1 MRSGLSA
8 VRTPGVMAVVL
19 ALGLSGAY
27 AAEASGR
34 VAPNQGGAAKAKKKK
49 HPKKRAPKHRAKR
62 TPHHKSVPS
71 MKIDSAV
78 QSATSGPDFIGAGS
92 AQADVKIT
100 VTTPTPQSDGVM
112 VYVTKG
118 GCFQKLKDANQYNTD
133 QFGANQPSS
142 VGDHSVAGWLNQGA
156 PAGGASGTF
165 DAVNS
170 VGAGYS
176 TACATI
182 YNQHV
187 DSYGF
192 VTFTPYFTVQAPLTS
207 G

>member
-8 VRTPGVMAVVL
+8 VRAAGVVAMVL

-34 VAPNQGGAAKAKKKK
+34 VAPRHGGAATAKKK
-49 HPKKRAPKHRAKR
+49 HPKRRAPKHRAR
-62 TPHHKSVPS
+62 RRPRHKSGPGLPRGSRS

-78 QSATSGPDFIGAGS
+78 LSATPSPDFIGTGS

-100 VTTPTPQSDGVM
+100 VATPTPLSDGVM

-118 GCFQKLKDANQYNTD
+118 GCFQKLSDANQSNTN
-133 QFGANQPSS
+133 QFLANQPSA
-142 VGDHSVAGWLNQGA
+142 VGDHTVAGWLNQGA

-170 VGAGYS
+170 VGDGYS

-187 DSYGF
+187 DSYG
-192 VTFTPYFTVQAPLTS
+192 VV
-207 G
+207 